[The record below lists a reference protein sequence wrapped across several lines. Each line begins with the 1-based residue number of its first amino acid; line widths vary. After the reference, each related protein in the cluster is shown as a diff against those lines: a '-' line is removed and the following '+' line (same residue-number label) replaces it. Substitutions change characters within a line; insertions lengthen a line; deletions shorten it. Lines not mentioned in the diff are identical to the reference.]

1 MKLYFRY
8 FGIQFRSL
16 MQHKMSFFLA
26 MSSQL
31 LGSFSFFLA
40 LHFLL
45 SRFGSVG
52 GFSYEEVL
60 LCFATVIMA
69 FSAAECFFRG
79 FDRFTSIIS
88 NGEFDRI
95 MLRPRSLVFQVVAS
109 KIELSR
115 LGRFIQAVIV
125 FAYVIPRCGI
135 VWEWDKVLTLILM
148 IAGGVLEFAGLFVIY
163 ASICFFSTEGLEFMN
178 IFTDGGREFGSYP
191 LSIYGDG
198 VLKFFTFVIPMAM
211 WEYYP
216 LLYLI
221 GHSDNKL
228 LMLAPLASVLFLVP
242 CYLLWRIGVRH
253 FRSTGS

>member
-1 MKLYFRY
+1 MKLYLKF
-8 FGIQFRSL
+8 FSIHVRSL

-26 MSSQL
+26 VSSQL

-45 SRFGSVG
+45 TRFGSVG
-52 GFSYEEVL
+52 GFSYNEVL

-79 FDRFTSIIS
+79 FDRFSSIIG
-88 NGEFDRI
+88 NGEFDR
-95 MLRPRSLVFQVVAS
+95 MMVRPRGLVYQVVAS

-135 VWEWDKVLTLILM
+135 VWEWDKILTLVLM

-191 LSIYGDG
+191 LSVYGEG
-198 VLKFFTFVIPMAM
+198 VLKFYTFVIPMAL
-211 WEYYP
+211 WSYYP

-221 GHSDNKL
+221 GRTDNIL
-228 LMLAPLASVLFLVP
+228 CMLAPVFSTIFLIP
-242 CYLLWRIGVRH
+242 CFILWKIGVHH
-253 FRSTGS
+253 FKSTGS

>member
-1 MKLYFRY
+1 MKLYLKY
-8 FGIQFRSL
+8 FGTHIRSL

-26 MSSQL
+26 VSSQL

-45 SRFGSVG
+45 TRFGSVG
-52 GFSYEEVL
+52 GFSYNEVL

-69 FSAAECFFRG
+69 FSTAECFFRG
-79 FDRFTSIIS
+79 FDRFASIIG
-88 NGEFDRI
+88 NGEFDR
-95 MLRPRSLVFQVVAS
+95 MMVRPRGLVYQVVAS

-115 LGRFIQAVIV
+115 MGRFIQAVIV

-135 VWEWDKVLTLILM
+135 VWEWDKILTLILM
-148 IAGGVLEFAGLFVIY
+148 IAGGVFEFAGLFVIY

-191 LSIYGDG
+191 LSIYGEG
-198 VLKFFTFVIPMAM
+198 VLKFYTFVIPMAL
-211 WEYYP
+211 WSYYP

-221 GHSDNKL
+221 GRSDSIL
-228 LMLAPLASVLFLVP
+228 CMISPVISAVFLIP
-242 CYLLWRIGVRH
+242 CFILWKIGVRH